1 MPVRAAVTLA
11 ATAIGVVLL
20 FSFRTPP
27 AASIA
32 TITPPGVASSSPTP
46 TPTTTATPSGAPP
59 AGGSSPTPTSTATAT
74 PTPKPSASGLKSG
87 SFTGQ
92 TSSNPY
98 GNVQVQVVI
107 SGGKITDVKTIQYP
121 DGHQQSV
128 FINSQALPL
137 LREEVLKAQSAQINI
152 IGGAT
157 FTSEGY
163 AQSVQSAL
171 DLARA

>member
-1 MPVRAAVTLA
+1 MPIRAAVTLA

-27 AASIA
+27 AAPIA
-32 TITPPGVASSSPTP
+32 TLTPSSISSSSPTP
-46 TPTTTATPSGAPP
+46 SPTATPSGAPP
-59 AGGSSPTPTSTATAT
+59 SGGASPTQTATAT
-74 PTPKPSASGLKSG
+74 PAPAANGLKSG

-92 TSSNPY
+92 TYTNPY

-107 SGGKITDVKTIQYP
+107 SGGKITSVKTIQYP
-121 DGHQQSV
+121 NGHQQSV

-137 LREEVLKAQSAQINI
+137 LEQEVLKAQSAQINI

-157 FTSEGY
+157 FTSQGY

-171 DLARA
+171 DAARA

>member
-1 MPVRAAVTLA
+1 MPIRAAVTLA

-27 AASIA
+27 AAPIA
-32 TITPPGVASSSPTP
+32 TLTPSSISSPTS
-46 TPTTTATPSGAPP
+46 TPSPTATPSGAPP
-59 AGGSSPTPTSTATAT
+59 SGGASPTPTPA
-74 PTPKPSASGLKSG
+74 ASGLKSG

-92 TSSNPY
+92 TYTNPY

-107 SGGKITDVKTIQYP
+107 SGGKITSVKTIQYP
-121 DGHQQSV
+121 NGHQQSV

-137 LREEVLKAQSAQINI
+137 LEQEVLKAQSAQIDVV
-152 IGGAT
+152 GGAT
-157 FTSEGY
+157 FTSQGY

-171 DLARA
+171 DAARA

>member
-1 MPVRAAVTLA
+1 MPIRAAVTLA
-11 ATAIGVVLL
+11 AAAIGVVLL

-27 AASIA
+27 AATIA
-32 TITPPGVASSSPTP
+32 TVSPSSISSSSPTP
-46 TPTTTATPSGAPP
+46 SPTTATPSGAPP
-59 AGGSSPTPTSTATAT
+59 SGGASPTPTSTTTVT
-74 PTPKPSASGLKSG
+74 PTPKPTASGFKSG

-92 TSSNPY
+92 TYANPY

-121 DGHQQSV
+121 NGHQQSV

-137 LREEVLKAQSAQINI
+137 LREEVLQAQSAQINI

-171 DLARA
+171 DMARA

>member
-1 MPVRAAVTLA
+1 MPIRAAVTLA

-27 AASIA
+27 AAPIA
-32 TITPPGVASSSPTP
+32 TLTPSSISSSTSTP
-46 TPTTTATPSGAPP
+46 SPTATPSGAPP
-59 AGGSSPTPTSTATAT
+59 SGGASPTPTPA
-74 PTPKPSASGLKSG
+74 ASGLKSG

-92 TSSNPY
+92 TYTNPY

-107 SGGKITDVKTIQYP
+107 SGGKITSVNTIQYP
-121 DGHQQSV
+121 NGHQQSV

-137 LREEVLKAQSAQINI
+137 LEQEVLKAQGAQIDVV
-152 IGGAT
+152 GGAT
-157 FTSEGY
+157 FTSQGY

-171 DLARA
+171 DAARA

>member
-1 MPVRAAVTLA
+1 MPIRAAVTLA

-27 AASIA
+27 AAPIA
-32 TITPPGVASSSPTP
+32 TLTPSSISSSSSTP
-46 TPTTTATPSGAPP
+46 SPTATPSGAPP
-59 AGGSSPTPTSTATAT
+59 SGGASPAPTATAT
-74 PTPKPSASGLKSG
+74 PTPKPTTSGLKSG

-92 TSSNPY
+92 TSAHPY

-107 SGGKITDVKTIQYP
+107 SGGKITDIKTIQYP
-121 DGHQQSV
+121 NGHQQSV
-128 FINSQALPL
+128 FINSQAIPL
-137 LREEVLKAQSAQINI
+137 LREEVLQAQSAQINI

-157 FTSEGY
+157 FTSQGY

-171 DLARA
+171 DAARA

>member
-1 MPVRAAVTLA
+1 MPIRAAVTLA

-27 AASIA
+27 AAPIA
-32 TITPPGVASSSPTP
+32 TLTPSSISSSSPTP
-46 TPTTTATPSGAPP
+46 SPTATPSGAPP
-59 AGGSSPTPTSTATAT
+59 SGGASPTPTAT
-74 PTPKPSASGLKSG
+74 PAPAANGLKSG

-92 TSSNPY
+92 TYTNPY

-107 SGGKITDVKTIQYP
+107 SGGKITSVKTIQYP
-121 DGHQQSV
+121 NGHQQSV

-137 LREEVLKAQSAQINI
+137 LEQEVLKAQSAQINI

-157 FTSEGY
+157 FTSQGY

-171 DLARA
+171 DAARA

>member
-1 MPVRAAVTLA
+1 MPIRAAVTLA

-20 FSFRTPP
+20 FSFRTP
-27 AASIA
+27 AAAPIA
-32 TITPPGVASSSPTP
+32 TLTPSSISSSTSTP
-46 TPTTTATPSGAPP
+46 SPTATPSGAPP
-59 AGGSSPTPTSTATAT
+59 SGGASPAPTATATAT
-74 PTPKPSASGLKSG
+74 PTPAASGLKSG

-92 TSSNPY
+92 TYTNPY

-107 SGGKITDVKTIQYP
+107 SGGKITSVKTIQYP
-121 DGHQQSV
+121 NGHQQSV

-137 LREEVLKAQSAQINI
+137 LEQEVLQAQSARINI

-157 FTSEGY
+157 FTSQGY

-171 DLARA
+171 DAARA

>member
-1 MPVRAAVTLA
+1 MPIRAAVTLA
-11 ATAIGVVLL
+11 ATAVGVVLL

-27 AASIA
+27 AAPIA
-32 TITPPGVASSSPTP
+32 TLTPSSISSSSPTP
-46 TPTTTATPSGAPP
+46 SPTAAPSGAPP
-59 AGGSSPTPTSTATAT
+59 SGGASPTPTATAT
-74 PTPKPSASGLKSG
+74 PTPAANGLKSG

-92 TSSNPY
+92 TYTNPY

-107 SGGKITDVKTIQYP
+107 SGGKITSVKTIQYP
-121 DGHQQSV
+121 NGHQQSV

-137 LREEVLKAQSAQINI
+137 LEQEVLKAQSAQINI

-157 FTSEGY
+157 FTSQGY

-171 DLARA
+171 DAARA

>member
-1 MPVRAAVTLA
+1 MPIPAAVTLA
-11 ATAIGVVLL
+11 APAIGVGLL

-27 AASIA
+27 AAPIASLTPSSIS
-32 TITPPGVASSSPTP
+32 SSSPTP
-46 TPTTTATPSGAPP
+46 GPTATPSGAPP
-59 AGGSSPTPTSTATAT
+59 SGGSPPAPTAA
-74 PTPKPSASGLKSG
+74 ASGLKAG

-92 TSSNPY
+92 TSANPY
-98 GNVQVQVVI
+98 GNVQVQVVV

-121 DGHQQSV
+121 NGHQQSV
-128 FINSQALPL
+128 FINDQALPL
-137 LREEVLKAQSAQINI
+137 LREEVLQAQSAQINI

-157 FTSEGY
+157 FTSQGY

>member
-1 MPVRAAVTLA
+1 MPIRAAVTLA

-27 AASIA
+27 AAPIA
-32 TITPPGVASSSPTP
+32 TLTPSSISSSSPTP
-46 TPTTTATPSGAPP
+46 SPTATPSGAPP
-59 AGGSSPTPTSTATAT
+59 SGGASPTPTAT
-74 PTPKPSASGLKSG
+74 PAPAANGLKSG

-92 TSSNPY
+92 TYTNPY

-107 SGGKITDVKTIQYP
+107 SGGKITSVKTIQYP
-121 DGHQQSV
+121 NGHQQSV

-137 LREEVLKAQSAQINI
+137 LEQEVLNAQSAQINI

-157 FTSEGY
+157 FTSQGY

-171 DLARA
+171 DAARA

>member
-1 MPVRAAVTLA
+1 MPIRAAVTLA

-27 AASIA
+27 AAPIA
-32 TITPPGVASSSPTP
+32 TLTPSSISSPTS
-46 TPTTTATPSGAPP
+46 TPSPTATPSGAPP
-59 AGGSSPTPTSTATAT
+59 SGGASPTPTPA
-74 PTPKPSASGLKSG
+74 ASGLKSG

-92 TSSNPY
+92 TYTNPY

-107 SGGKITDVKTIQYP
+107 SGGKITSVKTIQYP
-121 DGHQQSV
+121 NGHQQSV

-137 LREEVLKAQSAQINI
+137 LEQEVLKAQSAQINI
-152 IGGAT
+152 VGGAT
-157 FTSEGY
+157 FTSQGY

-171 DLARA
+171 DAARA

>member
-1 MPVRAAVTLA
+1 MPIRAAVTLA

-27 AASIA
+27 AAAIA
-32 TITPPGVASSSPTP
+32 TLTPSSISSSTATPAPTASPSGAPPSGGASPTP
-46 TPTTTATPSGAPP
+46 TATTTATPAP
-59 AGGSSPTPTSTATAT
+59 AA
-74 PTPKPSASGLKSG
+74 KGLKSG

-92 TSSNPY
+92 TYANPY

-107 SGGKITDVKTIQYP
+107 SGGKINSVTTIQYP
-121 DGHQQSV
+121 NGHQQSV

-137 LREEVLKAQSAQINI
+137 LQQEVLKAQSAQINI
-152 IGGAT
+152 VGGAT
-157 FTSEGY
+157 FTSQGY

-171 DLARA
+171 DAARA

>member
-1 MPVRAAVTLA
+1 VP
-11 ATAIGVVLL
+11 
-20 FSFRTPP
+20 
-27 AASIA
+27 
-32 TITPPGVASSSPTP
+32 SP
-46 TPTTTATPSGAPP
+46 TATPSAAPP
-59 AGGSSPTPTSTATAT
+59 SGGASPTPTAT
-74 PTPKPSASGLKSG
+74 PTPTPAASGLKSG

-92 TSSNPY
+92 TYANPY

-121 DGHQQSV
+121 NGHQQSV

-137 LREEVLKAQSAQINI
+137 LREEVLQAQSAKINI

>member
-1 MPVRAAVTLA
+1 MPIRAAVTLA

-27 AASIA
+27 AAAIA
-32 TITPPGVASSSPTP
+32 TLSPSSTSSSTSTP
-46 TPTTTATPSGAPP
+46 SPTATPSGAPP
-59 AGGSSPTPTSTATAT
+59 SGGASPTPTATATAT
-74 PTPKPSASGLKSG
+74 PRPASGLKSG

-92 TSSNPY
+92 SYANPY

-107 SGGKITDVKTIQYP
+107 SGGKITSVKTIQYP
-121 DGHQQSV
+121 NGHQQSV

-137 LREEVLKAQSAQINI
+137 LEQEVLNAQSAQINI

-157 FTSEGY
+157 FTSQGY

-171 DLARA
+171 DAARA

>member
-1 MPVRAAVTLA
+1 MPFRAAITLA

-27 AASIA
+27 APPIA
-32 TITPPGVASSSPTP
+32 TLTPSSISSSSPTP
-46 TPTTTATPSGAPP
+46 APTAAPSGAPP
-59 AGGSSPTPTSTATAT
+59 SGGASPTPTGTKSAT
-74 PTPKPSASGLKSG
+74 PTPAASGFKSG

-92 TSSNPY
+92 NSANPY

-121 DGHQQSV
+121 NGHQQSV
-128 FINSQALPL
+128 YINEQALPM
-137 LREEVLKAQSAQINI
+137 LRTEVLQAQSAQINI

-157 FTSEGY
+157 FTSESY
-163 AQSVQSAL
+163 AQSVQAAL
-171 DLARA
+171 DVARA

>member
-1 MPVRAAVTLA
+1 MPIRAAVTLA

-27 AASIA
+27 AAPIA
-32 TITPPGVASSSPTP
+32 TLTPSSISSSSPTP
-46 TPTTTATPSGAPP
+46 SPTATPSGAPP
-59 AGGSSPTPTSTATAT
+59 SGGASPAPTATAT
-74 PTPKPSASGLKSG
+74 PAPAANGLKSG

-92 TSSNPY
+92 TYTNPY

-107 SGGKITDVKTIQYP
+107 SGGKITSVKTIQYP
-121 DGHQQSV
+121 NGHQQSV

-137 LREEVLKAQSAQINI
+137 LEQEVLKAQSAQINI

-157 FTSEGY
+157 FTSQGY

-171 DLARA
+171 DAARA

>member
-1 MPVRAAVTLA
+1 MPFRAAITLA

-27 AASIA
+27 APPVATLTPSSIS
-32 TITPPGVASSSPTP
+32 SSSPTP
-46 TPTTTATPSGAPP
+46 APTATPSGAPP
-59 AGGSSPTPTSTATAT
+59 SGGASPTPTGTKSAT
-74 PTPKPSASGLKSG
+74 PTPAASGFKSG

-92 TSSNPY
+92 TSANPY

-121 DGHQQSV
+121 NGHQQSV
-128 FINSQALPL
+128 FINEQALPM
-137 LREEVLKAQSAQINI
+137 LRGEVLQAQSAQINI

-157 FTSEGY
+157 FTSESY
-163 AQSVQSAL
+163 AQSVQAAL
-171 DLARA
+171 DVARA

>member
-1 MPVRAAVTLA
+1 MPIRAAVTLA

-27 AASIA
+27 AAAIA
-32 TITPPGVASSSPTP
+32 TLSPSSTSSSTSTP
-46 TPTTTATPSGAPP
+46 SPTATPSGAPP
-59 AGGSSPTPTSTATAT
+59 SGGASPTPTATATAT
-74 PTPKPSASGLKSG
+74 PRPASGLKSG

-92 TSSNPY
+92 SYANPY

-121 DGHQQSV
+121 NGHQQSV

-137 LREEVLKAQSAQINI
+137 LEQEVLQAQSARINI

-157 FTSEGY
+157 FTSQGY

-171 DLARA
+171 DAARA

>member
-1 MPVRAAVTLA
+1 MPIRAAVTLA

-27 AASIA
+27 AAAIA
-32 TITPPGVASSSPTP
+32 TLSPSSTSSSTSTP
-46 TPTTTATPSGAPP
+46 SPTATPSGAPP
-59 AGGSSPTPTSTATAT
+59 SGGAAPTPTATATAT
-74 PTPKPSASGLKSG
+74 PRPASGLKSG

-92 TSSNPY
+92 SYANPY

-107 SGGKITDVKTIQYP
+107 SGGKITSVKTIQYP
-121 DGHQQSV
+121 NGHQQSV

-137 LREEVLKAQSAQINI
+137 LEQEVLQAQSARINI

-157 FTSEGY
+157 FTSQGY

-171 DLARA
+171 DAARA

>member
-1 MPVRAAVTLA
+1 MPIRAAVTLA
-11 ATAIGVVLL
+11 ATAIGTVLL

-27 AASIA
+27 AAPIA
-32 TITPPGVASSSPTP
+32 TLAPSSTSSSSSTP
-46 TPTTTATPSGAPP
+46 SPTATPSAAPP
-59 AGGSSPTPTSTATAT
+59 SGGASPTPTAT
-74 PTPKPSASGLKSG
+74 PTPTPAASGLKSG

-92 TSSNPY
+92 TYANPY

-121 DGHQQSV
+121 NGHQQSV

-137 LREEVLKAQSAQINI
+137 LREEVLQTQSAKINI

-163 AQSVQSAL
+163 AQSVQSEL

>member
-1 MPVRAAVTLA
+1 MPIRAAVTLA

-27 AASIA
+27 AAPIA
-32 TITPPGVASSSPTP
+32 TLTPSSISSSSPTP
-46 TPTTTATPSGAPP
+46 SPTATPSGGAPTR
-59 AGGSSPTPTSTATAT
+59 GGAAAPTAT
-74 PTPKPSASGLKSG
+74 PAPAANGLKSG

-92 TSSNPY
+92 TYTNPY

-107 SGGKITDVKTIQYP
+107 SGGKITSVKTIQYP
-121 DGHQQSV
+121 NGHQQSV

-137 LREEVLKAQSAQINI
+137 LEQEVLKAQSAQINI

-157 FTSEGY
+157 FTSQGY

-171 DLARA
+171 DAARA

>member
-1 MPVRAAVTLA
+1 MPIRAAVTLA
-11 ATAIGVVLL
+11 ATAIGTVLL

-27 AASIA
+27 AAPIA
-32 TITPPGVASSSPTP
+32 TLAPSSTSSSSSTP
-46 TPTTTATPSGAPP
+46 SPTATPSAAPP
-59 AGGSSPTPTSTATAT
+59 SGGASPTPTAT
-74 PTPKPSASGLKSG
+74 PTPTPAASGLKSG

-92 TSSNPY
+92 TYANPY

-121 DGHQQSV
+121 NGHQQSV

-137 LREEVLKAQSAQINI
+137 LEQEVLKAQSAQINI

-157 FTSEGY
+157 FTSQGY

-171 DLARA
+171 DAARA

>member
-1 MPVRAAVTLA
+1 MPIRAAVTLA
-11 ATAIGVVLL
+11 ATAIGTVLL

-27 AASIA
+27 AAPIA
-32 TITPPGVASSSPTP
+32 TLAPSSTSSSSSTP
-46 TPTTTATPSGAPP
+46 SPTATPSAAPP
-59 AGGSSPTPTSTATAT
+59 SGGASPTPTAT
-74 PTPKPSASGLKSG
+74 PTPTPAASGLKSG

-92 TSSNPY
+92 TYANPY

-121 DGHQQSV
+121 NGHQQSV

-137 LREEVLKAQSAQINI
+137 LEQEVLQAQSARINI

-157 FTSEGY
+157 FTSQGY

-171 DLARA
+171 DAARA